1 MYKLNRYLV
10 LAVAALLA
18 CACVFASAQDQD
30 APADTE
36 SNSDSTMDAS
46 SDADWDV
53 DSNFADTPSLATT
66 GPATTQGAST
76 QPTTLPSRPLIQA
89 KADDLFAN
97 ALFGS
102 WNNDIGIG
110 NIHLSLRPDYR
121 FRLSRVVGTFRVHG
135 NSIVLRTQ
143 GGQATYQFRFDGKL
157 LVLSG
162 GDLRQEIRFTRQ
174 SNVNDSL
181 SSLFE
186 VSSGTMKRKGMRIL
200 LAISIMIAARLF
212 VGLLRGVSFLMINS
226 TRGPLAAFY
235 RSNKAR
241 TRTVHS
247 LMLNAAKY
255 VVYFTALGFIL
266 GEVGVNYTA
275 YLASLSVIGLAIG
288 FGSQGLVQDTVTGF
302 FIILENQFD
311 VGDMVEISGQTG
323 IVLEFGLRTTTIL
336 NYLGQAIVIPN
347 RNITQVGRYRLN
359 SQLAMVDVRVANAQA
374 VEPTKALLSKIGHE
388 LNAQFPGVMKEDPQI
403 QEPVKL
409 ATGEVFVRLVVLFW
423 PGQTWIVDAQ
433 LVPRIKAGM
442 KAQNIENPADQV
454 VLCFHAHNE
463 EETIDWRD
471 YLHLRKKPET
481 TAAK

>member
-97 ALFGS
+97 ALFGR

-186 VSSGTMKRKGMRIL
+186 PL
-200 LAISIMIAARLF
+200 CA
-212 VGLLRGVSFLMINS
+212 NS
-226 TRGPLAAFY
+226 VPL
-235 RSNKAR
+235 
-241 TRTVHS
+241 
-247 LMLNAAKY
+247 
-255 VVYFTALGFIL
+255 
-266 GEVGVNYTA
+266 
-275 YLASLSVIGLAIG
+275 
-288 FGSQGLVQDTVTGF
+288 Q
-302 FIILENQFD
+302 
-311 VGDMVEISGQTG
+311 
-323 IVLEFGLRTTTIL
+323 IV
-336 NYLGQAIVIPN
+336 
-347 RNITQVGRYRLN
+347 
-359 SQLAMVDVRVANAQA
+359 
-374 VEPTKALLSKIGHE
+374 
-388 LNAQFPGVMKEDPQI
+388 
-403 QEPVKL
+403 VKL
-409 ATGEVFVRLVVLFW
+409 SLQ
-423 PGQTWIVDAQ
+423 PSYQ
-433 LVPRIKAGM
+433 LTLK
-442 KAQNIENPADQV
+442 QV
-454 VLCFHAHNE
+454 VRKPSENNATNCNE
-463 EETIDWRD
+463 DQNASNSKLI
-471 YLHLRKKPET
+471 LHIRIT
-481 TAAK
+481 T